1 MLRCPRRQH
10 FLSLSRRL
18 CPTFLATCASFASA
32 HLAQKHSLSQPN
44 CQAMGLEGGTDGV
57 VSGAELNE
65 AAYQEALASAPQLF
79 SETLRSRGKQLTFAP
94 DRQAALL

>member
-1 MLRCPRRQH
+1 
-10 FLSLSRRL
+10 
-18 CPTFLATCASFASA
+18 
-32 HLAQKHSLSQPN
+32 
-44 CQAMGLEGGTDGV
+44 MGLEGGTDGV